1 MALVQFLTILS
12 VKDINHKDV
21 NISFLDKPISR
32 SIVLHLL
39 LSLMVVMYLMVAPK
53 TKEQE
58 GPLTIQ
64 LMEPKFKNKSKAIL
78 SNKNRD
84 FKEQK
89 SSREFGSGGL
99 PKSISTVKV
108 SDLGVKINTDQ
119 RAPVENESNWTSHV
133 LGEAEKGGDYVRG
146 LRETETSEL
155 NTQESIFYSYF
166 GRIYNQLYGAWVPI
180 IRKQI
185 ELQYAAGRKFSTED
199 SFVTRTMVTLSG
211 KGEVLK
217 VQLLQESGNLEL
229 DQADVVALNKAG
241 PYPNPPKGMIDKN
254 GNALLPLSF
263 IIRN

>member
-21 NISFLDKPISR
+21 NISYFDKPISR

-39 LSLMVVMYLMVAPK
+39 LSMMVVMYLMMAPK
-53 TKEQE
+53 TRDQDS
-58 GPLTIQ
+58 PLTVQ
-64 LMEPKFKNKSKAIL
+64 LIEPKFKNKSNAIL
-78 SNKNRD
+78 SNKNRV

-89 SSREFGSGGL
+89 SSKEFGSGGL
-99 PKSISTVKV
+99 PKSKTTVRV

-119 RAPVENESNWTSHV
+119 KAPTENESNWTSHV
-133 LGEAEKGGDYVRG
+133 LGEATKGGDYVRG
-146 LRETETSEL
+146 LRENETSEL
-155 NTQESIFYSYF
+155 NTQESIFFSYF
-166 GRIYNQLYGAWVPI
+166 GRMYNQLYGAWAPI

-185 ELQYAAGRKFSTED
+185 EQQSAAGRKFSIED
-199 SFVTRTMVTLSG
+199 SFITRAMVTLSG
-211 KGEVLK
+211 KGEILK

-229 DQADVVALNKAG
+229 DQAAVIALNKAG

-254 GNALLPLSF
+254 GNAQLPVRF